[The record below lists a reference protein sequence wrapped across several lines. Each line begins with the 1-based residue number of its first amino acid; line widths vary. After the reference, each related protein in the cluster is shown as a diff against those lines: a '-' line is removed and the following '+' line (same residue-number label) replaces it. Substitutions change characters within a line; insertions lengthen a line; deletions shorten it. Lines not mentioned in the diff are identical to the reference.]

1 VVALTTIQ
9 VLGGTDARSF
19 LAAPDRWSRLLR
31 GDERATAYQTP
42 AYLLAHARHLPPNAT
57 PLVLVAEDATAPVA
71 ALALVREHLHD
82 RPRISTLGSPQ
93 AEYVRPVGP
102 AAEDPFVVDAMLR
115 TLNRCARDG
124 ESVHLSDVPRG
135 SALGRRLLQQPG
147 WSISTADC
155 ATVPLPVPYRTLGA
169 STRREHQKRS
179 KKWAQLERDRDVEF
193 RRCTGSVVLPAWE
206 SLVGLYQAQRR
217 RGRPPAER
225 ELLDIIAAPSAFVAQ
240 LSVDGV
246 PVAADL
252 CLTRGERVYSLL
264 PAMNPDLSEYA
275 PGHALLRYLTDDL
288 STSSPGRFTALD
300 LGRTR
305 PGQHG
310 YKSQYGPRWTSTVT
324 ASSSLVW
331 RAQSARPAVR
341 LEGAA

>member
-1 VVALTTIQ
+1 MTTIQ
-9 VLGGTDARSF
+9 VLGGTDARRF

-31 GDERATAYQTP
+31 SDERATAYQTP
-42 AYLLAHARHLPPNAT
+42 AYLIAHARHLPPTAT
-57 PLVLVAEDATAPVA
+57 PLVLVAEDSTAPVA
-71 ALALVREHLHD
+71 ALALVREHLHG
-82 RPRISTLGSPQ
+82 RPRVSTLGSPQ

-102 AAEDPFVVDAMLR
+102 AAEDPVVVAAMLR
-115 TLNRCARDG
+115 TLHRFTRDG
-124 ESVHLSDVPRG
+124 ESVHLADVPRG
-135 SALGRRLLQQPG
+135 SALGRSLLQQPG

-169 STRREHQKRS
+169 STRREHRKRS
-179 KKWAQLERDRDVEF
+179 QTWLQLEKDREVEF
-193 RRCTGSVVLPAWE
+193 SRCTGSVVLPAWE
-206 SLVGLYQAQRR
+206 SLASLYQAQRR

-225 ELLDIIAAPSAFVAQ
+225 ELLDIIASPSALIAQ

-252 CLTRGERVYSLL
+252 CLIRGERVYSLL
-264 PAMNPDLSEYA
+264 PAMSPDWYEYA
-275 PGHALLRYLTDDL
+275 PGHALLRYLAHDL
-288 STSSPGRFTALD
+288 SQSQQGRFTALD

-305 PGQHG
+305 PGQRD
-310 YKSQYGPRWTSTVT
+310 YKAQYGSRWTSTVT

-331 RAQSARPAVR
+331 GTQSARPVVPR